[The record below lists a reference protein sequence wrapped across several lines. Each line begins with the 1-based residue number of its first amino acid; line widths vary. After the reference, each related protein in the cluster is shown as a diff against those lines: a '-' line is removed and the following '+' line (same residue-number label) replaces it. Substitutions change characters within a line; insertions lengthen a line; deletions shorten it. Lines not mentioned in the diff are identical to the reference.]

1 MQPEVIKKL
10 FTVREYHRMGDV
22 GILGP
27 EDRTELIDG
36 EIIQMSPIGHRHSM
50 SVARANHFFSAALQG
65 RAIINAQNPL
75 VLNDYSEPQP
85 DVVLLKFRSDFYKA
99 RAMVTAEDTLL
110 VLEVSESSLQFDLN
124 TKVPRYALAGVPE
137 VWIENL
143 NSDELLVYRDLSDD
157 TYTTTL
163 TLRRGDLVSVAAFPE
178 ILFKVDDLL
187 G

>member
-1 MQPEVIKKL
+1 
-10 FTVREYHRMGDV
+10 
-22 GILGP
+22 
-27 EDRTELIDG
+27 
-36 EIIQMSPIGHRHSM
+36 
-50 SVARANHFFSAALQG
+50 VARANHFFGAALQG

-75 VLNDYSEPQP
+75 VLNDYSESQP
-85 DVVLLKFRSDFYKA
+85 DVVLLKFRSDFYKS
-99 RAMVTAEDTLL
+99 REMVTASDTLL
-110 VLEVSESSLQFDLN
+110 VLEVSESSLRFDLN

-143 NSDELLVYRDLSDD
+143 NSDELLVYRDLSGN

-163 TLRRGDLVSVAAFPE
+163 TFRRGDLVSVAALPE